1 MEKLKHMCINITL
14 ITIFYFQGAPACM
27 HQSTSTILKIDVK
40 LKSRLMSIKPKS
52 KSSQQINK
60 VSRKCRRCQKCRLMN
75 LCQKSKLLNYCQSCQ
90 HENLVKILLKNYS
103 KVNENS
109 ILEVIH
115 LVEFIHFHDRFLEKR
130 CLFII
135 LELKCIDQY
144 QVSLPAS
151 CVLCTPHRVNIY
163 SAVGSSS
170 CSGLGSW
177 GYWREWQW
185 STLDASIT
193 RFELILCVLCLAGT
207 VHYGQILL
215 ECRALAI
222 NGMSPQHVNHE
233 DMHCNAKTTCYQQ
246 CCLWNHFYNCSSSHV
261 HGTHVHTH
269 VQCTPDNASDISN
282 E

>member
-1 MEKLKHMCINITL
+1 MCINVTL

-27 HQSTSTILKIDVK
+27 HQSTSTILKTDVK
-40 LKSRLMSIKPKS
+40 LKIKIIVKNKTKVKIKS
-52 KSSQQINK
+52 TINK
-60 VSRKCRRCQKCRLMN
+60 ANRKCRRCQKCRLVN

-151 CVLCTPHRVNIY
+151 CVLCTSHRVDIN
-163 SAVGSSS
+163 SAVGSGP
-170 CSGLGSW
+170 CSGLWLGSW
-177 GYWREWQW
+177 GYCREWQW

-233 DMHCNAKTTCYQQ
+233 DMHCNAKTTCY
-246 CCLWNHFYNCSSSHV
+246 
-261 HGTHVHTH
+261 
-269 VQCTPDNASDISN
+269 
-282 E
+282 